1 LCLFNKLQITIKAI
15 QNWHSIISNSI
26 ISNSQIVFLFF
37 MKKHYSLFCTLFAA
51 FMAMPV
57 CAQNSAVPAAGQAN
71 MLKAADDAKHK
82 VVVIDE
88 DFSGFTDGTE
98 DKPST
103 ATILD
108 DMGNF
113 VNKSALKPYSEALS
127 YKQWGGAGIF
137 SAGGCLAIAN
147 GMFLNTPAGDMSGE
161 VTLTFRARLSKA
173 GGSTTLNALK
183 LMFISRSS
191 ILDYEVKYY
200 NLTDEW
206 QTFTYTSTLGDFEH
220 SGFQFYS
227 MYASNII
234 LVDDIRL
241 EQTRTSIP
249 APKVHEAEN
258 MTDTSFKAVW
268 NKSIEADHYLLSV
281 FTKNESNELM
291 TVSEGF
297 DNIKADDKGNIDAA
311 SPNYPEGWE
320 FAWKDDDLSNHIA
333 KGEGPGTGN
342 KQAVRLID
350 TGDAITTP
358 YCPEGIKSLK
368 FWVKA
373 EANDG
378 QPKFSSIMFTVNFGK
393 GVYTVDNY
401 INIPDMFTPEHR
413 NGYYFDLTE
422 TLSAFDKIYSVKI
435 EYIREEDDKTT
446 ILFDDFSYTTNKPT
460 TYNYVLKDQ
469 KVEQQDNEDG
479 TVGFEVNGLDP
490 DTDYTYSV
498 KSVNSDFTSAA
509 SDEQEVYAVSIPTAL
524 PATNITA
531 NSYTANWTSHK
542 KVDFYR
548 VDQLQQ
554 TVIDK
559 DTKDYVMLD
568 EDFSKVTSKLTE
580 ADLLDG
586 DGFYEE
592 GERTSGYMPLDDIT
606 KIAGWK
612 ASSTVR
618 VNGWLG
624 GNEAKQ
630 GSGTIAGAIVTPT
643 IDLSHNEGACNISL
657 RVWGS
662 EGDWLIIQ
670 GSNPASL
677 ATIEFPKGGGIVE
690 KTITM
695 PLCTSK
701 EQLTFYSN
709 NYKVFLIDYIKITQ
723 DVKAG
728 DKVTTITGSVLTEDA
743 DTKSMVMTNPGF
755 SDGHDVLYRVTAM
768 RYDKDS
774 QESHKYYSTSTPS
787 DLMLVKN
794 PNPSGIGSVEAAA
807 ENVAGVEGGI
817 VVNAANAT
825 TVNVFNLSG
834 QLVASKA
841 CGNGH
846 AFVSVAPGVY
856 VVKTNSTAA
865 KVVVK

>member
-1 LCLFNKLQITIKAI
+1 
-15 QNWHSIISNSI
+15 
-26 ISNSQIVFLFF
+26 

-57 CAQNSAVPAAGQAN
+57 CAQNSAVPADGQAN

-98 DKPST
+98 DNPST
-103 ATILD
+103 ATMLD

-127 YKQWGGAGIF
+127 YKEWGGHGLF

-191 ILDYEVKYY
+191 LLDYEVKFYS
-200 NLTDEW
+200 LTDEW

-220 SGFQFYS
+220 SGFQFLS
-227 MYASNII
+227 MYDSNII

-297 DNIKADDKGNIDAA
+297 DNIKADDKGNIDAT

-333 KGEGPGTGN
+333 KGEGAGTGN

-378 QPKFSSIMFTVNFGK
+378 QPKYSSILFTVNFGK

-401 INIPDMFTPEHR
+401 IDIPTMFAPAKR
-413 NGYYFDLTE
+413 DGYYFDLTE

-498 KSVNSDFTSAA
+498 KSVNSDFTSVA

-568 EDFSKVTSKLTE
+568 EDFSKVTSSLTE
-580 ADLLDG
+580 ADLLKGSYD
-586 DGFYEE
+586 E

>member
-1 LCLFNKLQITIKAI
+1 
-15 QNWHSIISNSI
+15 
-26 ISNSQIVFLFF
+26 

-98 DKPST
+98 DNPST

-108 DMGNF
+108 DMDNF

-127 YKQWGGAGIF
+127 YKEWGGHGLF

-191 ILDYEVKYY
+191 LLDYEVKFYS
-200 NLTDEW
+200 LTDEW

-220 SGFQFYS
+220 SGFQFLS
-227 MYASNII
+227 MYDSNII

-249 APKVHEAEN
+249 APKVQEAEN

-281 FTKNESNELM
+281 FTKNESKELM

-297 DNIKADDKGNIDAA
+297 DNIKADDKGNIDAT

-320 FAWKDDDLSNHIA
+320 FAWKDNDLSNHIA
-333 KGEGPGTGN
+333 KGEGAGTGN

-498 KSVNSDFTSAA
+498 KSVNSDFTSVA

-568 EDFSKVTSKLTE
+568 EDFSKVTSSFTE
-580 ADLLDG
+580 ADLL

>member
-1 LCLFNKLQITIKAI
+1 
-15 QNWHSIISNSI
+15 
-26 ISNSQIVFLFF
+26 

-82 VVVIDE
+82 VVVINE

-98 DKPST
+98 DNPST

-137 SAGGCLAIAN
+137 SAGGCLAITN

-333 KGEGPGTGN
+333 KGEGAGTDN
-342 KQAVRLID
+342 QQAVRLID

-378 QPKFSSIMFTVNFGK
+378 QPKYSSILFTVNFGK

-498 KSVNSDFTSAA
+498 KSVNSDFTSVA

-568 EDFSKVTSKLTE
+568 EDFSKVTSSLTE
-580 ADLLDG
+580 ADLLKGSYD
-586 DGFYEE
+586 E

-817 VVNAANAT
+817 VVTAANAT

>member
-1 LCLFNKLQITIKAI
+1 
-15 QNWHSIISNSI
+15 
-26 ISNSQIVFLFF
+26 

-98 DKPST
+98 DNPST
-103 ATILD
+103 ATMLD

-191 ILDYEVKYY
+191 LVDYEVKFY

-206 QTFTYTSTLGDFEH
+206 QTFTYTSTLGEFEH

-241 EQTRTSIP
+241 EQVKTSIP
-249 APKVHEAEN
+249 APKVQEAEN

-281 FTKNESNELM
+281 FTKNESKELM

-297 DNIKADDKGNIDAA
+297 DNIKADDKGNIDAT

-320 FAWKDDDLSNHIA
+320 FAWKDNDLSNHIA
-333 KGEGPGTGN
+333 KGEGAGTDN

-378 QPKFSSIMFTVNFGK
+378 QPKYSSILFTVNFGK

-401 INIPDMFTPEHR
+401 IDIPTMFAPAKR
-413 NGYYFDLTE
+413 DGYYFDLTE

-568 EDFSKVTSKLTE
+568 EDFSKVTSSLTE
-580 ADLLDG
+580 ADLLK
-586 DGFYEE
+586 GFYDE

-846 AFVSVAPGVY
+846 AFMSVAPGVY

>member
-1 LCLFNKLQITIKAI
+1 
-15 QNWHSIISNSI
+15 
-26 ISNSQIVFLFF
+26 

-82 VVVIDE
+82 VVVINE

-98 DKPST
+98 DNPST

-108 DMGNF
+108 DMDNF

-127 YKQWGGAGIF
+127 YKEWGGHGLF

-191 ILDYEVKYY
+191 LLDYEVKFYS
-200 NLTDEW
+200 LTDEW
-206 QTFTYTSTLGDFEH
+206 QTFTYTSTLGEFEH
-220 SGFQFYS
+220 SGFQFLS
-227 MYASNII
+227 MYDSNIV

-249 APKVHEAEN
+249 APKVQEAEN

-291 TVSEGF
+291 TVTEGF

-333 KGEGPGTGN
+333 KGEGAGTGN

-378 QPKFSSIMFTVNFGK
+378 QPKYSSILFTVNFGK

-401 INIPDMFTPEHR
+401 IDIPTMFAPAKR
-413 NGYYFDLTE
+413 DGYYFDLTE

-498 KSVNSDFTSAA
+498 KSVNSDFTSVA

-568 EDFSKVTSKLTE
+568 EDFSKVTSSLTE
-580 ADLLDG
+580 ADLLKGSYD
-586 DGFYEE
+586 E

>member
-1 LCLFNKLQITIKAI
+1 
-15 QNWHSIISNSI
+15 
-26 ISNSQIVFLFF
+26 

-57 CAQNSAVPAAGQAN
+57 CAQNSAVPADGQAN

-82 VVVIDE
+82 VVVINE

-98 DKPST
+98 DNPST

-137 SAGGCLAIAN
+137 SAGGCLAITN

-206 QTFTYTSTLGDFEH
+206 QTFTYTSTLGEFEH

-333 KGEGPGTGN
+333 KGEGAGKDN

-498 KSVNSDFTSAA
+498 KSVNSDFTSVA

-568 EDFSKVTSKLTE
+568 EDFSKVTSSLTE
-580 ADLLDG
+580 ADLL

>member
-1 LCLFNKLQITIKAI
+1 
-15 QNWHSIISNSI
+15 
-26 ISNSQIVFLFF
+26 

-98 DKPST
+98 DNPST
-103 ATILD
+103 ATMLD

-191 ILDYEVKYY
+191 LVDYEVKFY

-206 QTFTYTSTLGDFEH
+206 QTFTYTSTLGEFEH

-249 APKVHEAEN
+249 APKVQEAEN

-281 FTKNESNELM
+281 FTKNESKELM

-297 DNIKADDKGNIDAA
+297 DNIKADDKGNIDAT

-320 FAWKDDDLSNHIA
+320 FAWKDNDLSNHIA
-333 KGEGPGTGN
+333 KGEGAGTDN

-358 YCPEGIKSLK
+358 YCSEGIKSLK

-378 QPKFSSIMFTVNFGK
+378 QPKYSSILFTVNFGK

-401 INIPDMFTPEHR
+401 IDIPTMFAPAKR
-413 NGYYFDLTE
+413 DGYYFDLTE

-479 TVGFEVNGLDP
+479 TVGYEVNGLDP

-498 KSVNSDFTSAA
+498 KSVNSDFTSVA

-568 EDFSKVTSKLTE
+568 EDFSKVTSSLTE
-580 ADLLDG
+580 ADLLKGSYD
-586 DGFYEE
+586 E

-794 PNPSGIGSVEAAA
+794 PNPSGIGSVEVAA

-846 AFVSVAPGVY
+846 AFMSVAPGVY

>member
-1 LCLFNKLQITIKAI
+1 
-15 QNWHSIISNSI
+15 
-26 ISNSQIVFLFF
+26 
-37 MKKHYSLFCTLFAA
+37 MKKHYSLFCTMFAA

-98 DKPST
+98 DNPST

-108 DMGNF
+108 DMDNF

-127 YKQWGGAGIF
+127 YKEWGGHGLF

-191 ILDYEVKYY
+191 LLDYEVKFYS
-200 NLTDEW
+200 LTDEW

-220 SGFQFYS
+220 SGFQFLS
-227 MYASNII
+227 MYDSNIV

-297 DNIKADDKGNIDAA
+297 DNIKADDKGNIDAT
-311 SPNYPEGWE
+311 SPNYPELWE

-333 KGEGPGTGN
+333 KGEGAGTGN

-378 QPKFSSIMFTVNFGK
+378 QPKYSSILFTVNFGK

-401 INIPDMFTPEHR
+401 IDIPTMFAPAKR
-413 NGYYFDLTE
+413 DGYYFDLTE

-568 EDFSKVTSKLTE
+568 EDFSKVTSSLTE
-580 ADLLDG
+580 ADLLKGSYD
-586 DGFYEE
+586 E

>member
-1 LCLFNKLQITIKAI
+1 
-15 QNWHSIISNSI
+15 
-26 ISNSQIVFLFF
+26 

-98 DKPST
+98 DNPST

-173 GGSTTLNALK
+173 GGSTMLNALK
-183 LMFISRSS
+183 LMFLSRSS
-191 ILDYEVKYY
+191 ILDYEVKFYD
-200 NLTDEW
+200 LTDEW
-206 QTFTYTSTLGDFEH
+206 QTFTYTSTLGQFEH

-333 KGEGPGTGN
+333 KGEGAGTGN

-568 EDFSKVTSKLTE
+568 EDFSKVTSSLTE
-580 ADLLDG
+580 ADLL

-728 DKVTTITGSVLTEDA
+728 DKVSTITGSVLTEDA

-846 AFVSVAPGVY
+846 AFMSVAPGVY

>member
-1 LCLFNKLQITIKAI
+1 
-15 QNWHSIISNSI
+15 
-26 ISNSQIVFLFF
+26 

-98 DKPST
+98 DNPST

-183 LMFISRSS
+183 LMFLSRSS
-191 ILDYEVKYY
+191 ILDYEVKFYD
-200 NLTDEW
+200 LTDEW
-206 QTFTYTSTLGDFEH
+206 QTFTYTSTLGQFEH

-297 DNIKADDKGNIDAA
+297 DNIKADDKGNIDAT

-320 FAWKDDDLSNHIA
+320 FAWKDNDLSNHIA
-333 KGEGPGTGN
+333 KGEGAGTDN

-498 KSVNSDFTSAA
+498 KSVNSVFTSAA

-568 EDFSKVTSKLTE
+568 EDFSKVTSSFTE
-580 ADLLDG
+580 ADLL

-846 AFVSVAPGVY
+846 AFMSVAPGVY
-856 VVKTNSTAA
+856 VVKANSTAA

>member
-1 LCLFNKLQITIKAI
+1 
-15 QNWHSIISNSI
+15 
-26 ISNSQIVFLFF
+26 

-57 CAQNSAVPAAGQAN
+57 CAQNSAVPAASQAN

-82 VVVIDE
+82 VVVINE

-98 DKPST
+98 DNPST

-137 SAGGCLAIAN
+137 SAGGCLAITN

-227 MYASNII
+227 MYTSNII

-333 KGEGPGTGN
+333 KGEGSGTGN

-568 EDFSKVTSKLTE
+568 EDFSKVTSSFTE
-580 ADLLDG
+580 ADLLE
-586 DGFYEE
+586 GFYEE

>member
-1 LCLFNKLQITIKAI
+1 
-15 QNWHSIISNSI
+15 
-26 ISNSQIVFLFF
+26 

-57 CAQNSAVPAAGQAN
+57 CAQNSAVPAVGQAN

-82 VVVIDE
+82 VVVINE

-98 DKPST
+98 DNPST
-103 ATILD
+103 TTMLD

-183 LMFISRSS
+183 LMFLSRSS
-191 ILDYEVKYY
+191 ILDYEVKFYS
-200 NLTDEW
+200 LTDEW
-206 QTFTYTSTLGDFEH
+206 QTFTYTSTLGQFEH

-281 FTKNESNELM
+281 FTKNESKELM

-333 KGEGPGTGN
+333 KGEGAGTDN

-378 QPKFSSIMFTVNFGK
+378 QPKFSSILFTVNFGK
-393 GVYTVDNY
+393 GVFTVDNY
-401 INIPDMFTPEHR
+401 IDIPAMFTPEHR

-460 TYNYVLKDQ
+460 TYNYVLKD
-469 KVEQQDNEDG
+469 KEVEQQDNEDG

-498 KSVNSDFTSAA
+498 KSVNSDFTSVA

-568 EDFSKVTSKLTE
+568 EDFSKVTSSFTE

-586 DGFYEE
+586 FYEA
-592 GERTSGYMPLDDIT
+592 GEHTSGYMPLDDIT

-755 SDGHDVLYRVTAM
+755 SDGHEVLYRVTAM

-807 ENVAGVEGGI
+807 ENVTGVEGGI

-846 AFVSVAPGVY
+846 AFVSAAPGVY
-856 VVKTNSTAA
+856 VVKTNSTTA

>member
-1 LCLFNKLQITIKAI
+1 
-15 QNWHSIISNSI
+15 
-26 ISNSQIVFLFF
+26 

-98 DKPST
+98 DNPST

-137 SAGGCLAIAN
+137 SAGGCLAITN

-206 QTFTYTSTLGDFEH
+206 QTFTYTSTLGEFEH

-297 DNIKADDKGNIDAA
+297 DNIKADDKGNIDAT

-320 FAWKDDDLSNHIA
+320 FAWKDNDLSNHIA
-333 KGEGPGTGN
+333 KGEGAGTDN
-342 KQAVRLID
+342 KQSVRLID

-568 EDFSKVTSKLTE
+568 EDFSKVTSSLTE
-580 ADLLDG
+580 ADLL

-662 EGDWLIIQ
+662 DGDWLIIQ

>member
-1 LCLFNKLQITIKAI
+1 
-15 QNWHSIISNSI
+15 
-26 ISNSQIVFLFF
+26 
-37 MKKHYSLFCTLFAA
+37 
-51 FMAMPV
+51 
-57 CAQNSAVPAAGQAN
+57 
-71 MLKAADDAKHK
+71 
-82 VVVIDE
+82 
-88 DFSGFTDGTE
+88 
-98 DKPST
+98 
-103 ATILD
+103 
-108 DMGNF
+108 
-113 VNKSALKPYSEALS
+113 
-127 YKQWGGAGIF
+127 
-137 SAGGCLAIAN
+137 
-147 GMFLNTPAGDMSGE
+147 MSGE

-183 LMFISRSS
+183 LMFLSRSS
-191 ILDYEVKYY
+191 ILDYEVKFYD
-200 NLTDEW
+200 LTDEW
-206 QTFTYTSTLGDFEH
+206 QTFTYTSTLGQFEH

-297 DNIKADDKGNIDAA
+297 DNIKADDKGNIDAT

-320 FAWKDDDLSNHIA
+320 FAWKDNDLSNHIA
-333 KGEGPGTGN
+333 KGEGAGTDN

-568 EDFSKVTSKLTE
+568 EDFSKVTSSLTE
-580 ADLLDG
+580 ADLL

>member
-1 LCLFNKLQITIKAI
+1 
-15 QNWHSIISNSI
+15 
-26 ISNSQIVFLFF
+26 
-37 MKKHYSLFCTLFAA
+37 MKKHYSLFCTMFAA

-98 DKPST
+98 DNPST

-108 DMGNF
+108 DMDNF

-127 YKQWGGAGIF
+127 YKEWGGHGLF

-191 ILDYEVKYY
+191 LLDYEVKFYS
-200 NLTDEW
+200 LTDEW

-220 SGFQFYS
+220 SGFQFLS
-227 MYASNII
+227 MYDSNII

-297 DNIKADDKGNIDAA
+297 DNIKADDKGNIDAT

-333 KGEGPGTGN
+333 KGEGAGTGN

-378 QPKFSSIMFTVNFGK
+378 QPKYSSILFTVNFGK

-401 INIPDMFTPEHR
+401 IDIPTMFAPAKR
-413 NGYYFDLTE
+413 DGYYFDLTE

-460 TYNYVLKDQ
+460 TYNYVLKDE

-479 TVGFEVNGLDP
+479 TVGFEVNGLNP

-498 KSVNSDFTSAA
+498 KSVNSDFTSVA

-568 EDFSKVTSKLTE
+568 EDFSKVTSSLTE
-580 ADLLDG
+580 ADLLKGSYD
-586 DGFYEE
+586 E

>member
-1 LCLFNKLQITIKAI
+1 
-15 QNWHSIISNSI
+15 
-26 ISNSQIVFLFF
+26 

-98 DKPST
+98 DNPST

-108 DMGNF
+108 DMDNF

-127 YKQWGGAGIF
+127 YKEWGGHGLF

-191 ILDYEVKYY
+191 LLDYEVKFYS
-200 NLTDEW
+200 LTDEW

-220 SGFQFYS
+220 SGFQFLS
-227 MYASNII
+227 MYDSNIV

-249 APKVHEAEN
+249 APKVQEAEN

-281 FTKNESNELM
+281 FTKNESKELM

-297 DNIKADDKGNIDAA
+297 DNIKADDKGNIDAT

-320 FAWKDDDLSNHIA
+320 FAWKDNDLSNHIA
-333 KGEGPGTGN
+333 KGEGAGTGN

-378 QPKFSSIMFTVNFGK
+378 QPKYSSILFTVNFGK

-401 INIPDMFTPEHR
+401 IDIPTMFAPAKR
-413 NGYYFDLTE
+413 DGYYFDLTE

-460 TYNYVLKDQ
+460 TYNYVLNDQ

-498 KSVNSDFTSAA
+498 KSVNSDFTSVA

-568 EDFSKVTSKLTE
+568 EDFSKVTSSFTE

-586 DGFYEE
+586 FYEAD
-592 GERTSGYMPLDDIT
+592 ERTSGYMPLDDIT

>member
-1 LCLFNKLQITIKAI
+1 
-15 QNWHSIISNSI
+15 
-26 ISNSQIVFLFF
+26 

-98 DKPST
+98 DNPST
-103 ATILD
+103 ATMLD

-183 LMFISRSS
+183 LMFLSRSS
-191 ILDYEVKYY
+191 ILDYEVKFYD
-200 NLTDEW
+200 LTDEW
-206 QTFTYTSTLGDFEH
+206 QTFTYTSTLGQFEH

-297 DNIKADDKGNIDAA
+297 DNIKADDKGNIDAT

-320 FAWKDDDLSNHIA
+320 FAWKDNDLSNHIA
-333 KGEGPGTGN
+333 KGEGAGTDN

-568 EDFSKVTSKLTE
+568 EDFSKVTSSLTE
-580 ADLLDG
+580 ADLL

>member
-1 LCLFNKLQITIKAI
+1 
-15 QNWHSIISNSI
+15 
-26 ISNSQIVFLFF
+26 

-71 MLKAADDAKHK
+71 MQKAADDAKHK

-98 DKPST
+98 DNPST

-191 ILDYEVKYY
+191 LVDYEVKFY

-206 QTFTYTSTLGDFEH
+206 QTFTYTSTLGEFEH

-249 APKVHEAEN
+249 APKVQEAEN

-281 FTKNESNELM
+281 FTKNESKELM

-333 KGEGPGTGN
+333 KGEGAGTGN

-378 QPKFSSIMFTVNFGK
+378 QPKYSSILFTVNFGK

-401 INIPDMFTPEHR
+401 IDIPTMFAPAKR
-413 NGYYFDLTE
+413 DGYYFDLTE

-568 EDFSKVTSKLTE
+568 EDFSKVTSSFTE
-580 ADLLDG
+580 ADLL

-606 KIAGWK
+606 HIAGWK

-825 TVNVFNLSG
+825 TVNVFNVSG

-846 AFVSVAPGVY
+846 AFMSVAPGVY

>member
-1 LCLFNKLQITIKAI
+1 
-15 QNWHSIISNSI
+15 
-26 ISNSQIVFLFF
+26 

-98 DKPST
+98 DNPST

-183 LMFISRSS
+183 LMFLSRSS
-191 ILDYEVKYY
+191 ILDYEVKFYD
-200 NLTDEW
+200 LTDEW
-206 QTFTYTSTLGDFEH
+206 QTFTYTSTLGQFEH

-297 DNIKADDKGNIDAA
+297 DNIKADDKGNIDAT

-320 FAWKDDDLSNHIA
+320 FAWKDNDLSNHIA
-333 KGEGPGTGN
+333 KGEGAGTDN

-469 KVEQQDNEDG
+469 EVEQQDNEDG

-568 EDFSKVTSKLTE
+568 EDFSKVTSSLTE
-580 ADLLDG
+580 ADLLE
-586 DGFYEE
+586 GFYDE

-743 DTKSMVMTNPGF
+743 DTKSMVMTNPSF

>member
-1 LCLFNKLQITIKAI
+1 
-15 QNWHSIISNSI
+15 
-26 ISNSQIVFLFF
+26 

-98 DKPST
+98 DNPST

-183 LMFISRSS
+183 LMFLSRSS
-191 ILDYEVKYY
+191 ILDYEVKFYD
-200 NLTDEW
+200 LTDEW
-206 QTFTYTSTLGDFEH
+206 QTFTYTSTLGQFEH

-297 DNIKADDKGNIDAA
+297 DNIKADDKGNIDAT

-320 FAWKDDDLSNHIA
+320 FAWKDNDLSNHIA
-333 KGEGPGTGN
+333 KGEGAGTDN

-568 EDFSKVTSKLTE
+568 EDFSKVTSSLTE
-580 ADLLDG
+580 ADLL

-846 AFVSVAPGVY
+846 AFMSVAPGVY

>member
-1 LCLFNKLQITIKAI
+1 
-15 QNWHSIISNSI
+15 
-26 ISNSQIVFLFF
+26 

-98 DKPST
+98 DNPST

-108 DMGNF
+108 DMDNF

-183 LMFISRSS
+183 LMFLSRSS

-333 KGEGPGTGN
+333 NGEGPGTGN

-469 KVEQQDNEDG
+469 EVEQQDNEDG

-568 EDFSKVTSKLTE
+568 EDFSKVTSSLTE
-580 ADLLDG
+580 ADLLE
-586 DGFYEE
+586 GFYDE

-774 QESHKYYSTSTPS
+774 QESHKYYSTSTSS

-846 AFVSVAPGVY
+846 AFMSVAPGVY

>member
-1 LCLFNKLQITIKAI
+1 
-15 QNWHSIISNSI
+15 
-26 ISNSQIVFLFF
+26 

-98 DKPST
+98 DNPST

-183 LMFISRSS
+183 LMFLSRSS
-191 ILDYEVKYY
+191 ILDYEVKFYD
-200 NLTDEW
+200 LTDEW
-206 QTFTYTSTLGDFEH
+206 QTFTYTSTLGQFEH

-297 DNIKADDKGNIDAA
+297 DNIKADDKGNIDAT

-320 FAWKDDDLSNHIA
+320 FAWKDNDLSNHIA
-333 KGEGPGTGN
+333 KGEGAGTDN

-568 EDFSKVTSKLTE
+568 EDFSKVTSSLTE
-580 ADLLDG
+580 ADLL

-695 PLCTSK
+695 PLCISK

>member
-1 LCLFNKLQITIKAI
+1 
-15 QNWHSIISNSI
+15 
-26 ISNSQIVFLFF
+26 

-88 DFSGFTDGTE
+88 DFSGFTDGME
-98 DKPST
+98 DNPST

-206 QTFTYTSTLGDFEH
+206 QTFTYTSTLGEFEH

-333 KGEGPGTGN
+333 KGEGAGKDN

-498 KSVNSDFTSAA
+498 KSVNSDFTSVA

-568 EDFSKVTSKLTE
+568 EDFSKVTSSLTE
-580 ADLLDG
+580 ADLLKGSYD
-586 DGFYEE
+586 E

-817 VVNAANAT
+817 VVNAANAK

-846 AFVSVAPGVY
+846 AFMSVAPGVY

>member
-1 LCLFNKLQITIKAI
+1 
-15 QNWHSIISNSI
+15 
-26 ISNSQIVFLFF
+26 

-98 DKPST
+98 DNPST
-103 ATILD
+103 ATMLD

-191 ILDYEVKYY
+191 LVDYEVKFY

-206 QTFTYTSTLGDFEH
+206 QTFTYTSTLGEFEH

-249 APKVHEAEN
+249 APKVQEAEN

-281 FTKNESNELM
+281 FTKNESKELM

-297 DNIKADDKGNIDAA
+297 DNIKADDKGNIDAT

-320 FAWKDDDLSNHIA
+320 FAWKDNDLSNHIA
-333 KGEGPGTGN
+333 KGEGAGTDN

-358 YCPEGIKSLK
+358 YCSEGIKSLK

-378 QPKFSSIMFTVNFGK
+378 QPKYSSILFTVNFGK

-401 INIPDMFTPEHR
+401 IDIPTMFAPAKR
-413 NGYYFDLTE
+413 DGYYFDLTE

-498 KSVNSDFTSAA
+498 KSVNSEFTSVA

-568 EDFSKVTSKLTE
+568 EDFSKVTSSFTE

-586 DGFYEE
+586 FYEADD
-592 GERTSGYMPLDDIT
+592 RTSGYMPLDDIT
-606 KIAGWK
+606 HIAGWK

-794 PNPSGIGSVEAAA
+794 PNPSGIGSVETAA

>member
-1 LCLFNKLQITIKAI
+1 
-15 QNWHSIISNSI
+15 
-26 ISNSQIVFLFF
+26 

-98 DKPST
+98 DNPST

-183 LMFISRSS
+183 LMFLSRSS
-191 ILDYEVKYY
+191 ILDYEVKFYD
-200 NLTDEW
+200 LTDEW
-206 QTFTYTSTLGDFEH
+206 QTFTYTSTLGQFEH

-297 DNIKADDKGNIDAA
+297 DNIKADDKGNIDAT

-320 FAWKDDDLSNHIA
+320 FAWKDNDLSNHIA
-333 KGEGPGTGN
+333 KGEGAGTDN

-498 KSVNSDFTSAA
+498 KSVNSDFTSVA

-568 EDFSKVTSKLTE
+568 EDFSKVTSSLTE
-580 ADLLDG
+580 ADLL

-846 AFVSVAPGVY
+846 AFMSVAPGVY

>member
-1 LCLFNKLQITIKAI
+1 
-15 QNWHSIISNSI
+15 
-26 ISNSQIVFLFF
+26 

-82 VVVIDE
+82 VVVINE

-98 DKPST
+98 DNPST

-249 APKVHEAEN
+249 APKVQEAEN

-281 FTKNESNELM
+281 FTKNESKELM

-297 DNIKADDKGNIDAA
+297 DNIKADDKGNIDAT

-320 FAWKDDDLSNHIA
+320 FAWKDNDLSNHIA
-333 KGEGPGTGN
+333 KGEGAGTDN

-358 YCPEGIKSLK
+358 YCSEGIKSLK

-378 QPKFSSIMFTVNFGK
+378 QPKYSSILFTVNFGK

-401 INIPDMFTPEHR
+401 IDIPTMFAPAKR
-413 NGYYFDLTE
+413 DGYYFDLTE

-498 KSVNSDFTSAA
+498 KSVNSDFTSVA

-568 EDFSKVTSKLTE
+568 EDFSKVTSSLTE

-586 DGFYEE
+586 FYDE

-743 DTKSMVMTNPGF
+743 DTKSMVMTNPSF
-755 SDGHDVLYRVTAM
+755 SNGHDVLYRVTAM

>member
-1 LCLFNKLQITIKAI
+1 
-15 QNWHSIISNSI
+15 
-26 ISNSQIVFLFF
+26 
-37 MKKHYSLFCTLFAA
+37 MKKHYSLFCTMFAA

-98 DKPST
+98 DNPST

-108 DMGNF
+108 DMDNF

-127 YKQWGGAGIF
+127 YKEWGGHGLF

-191 ILDYEVKYY
+191 LLDYEVKFYS
-200 NLTDEW
+200 LTDEW

-220 SGFQFYS
+220 SGFQFLS
-227 MYASNII
+227 MYDSNII

-297 DNIKADDKGNIDAA
+297 DNIKADDKGNIDAT

-333 KGEGPGTGN
+333 KGEGAGTDN

-498 KSVNSDFTSAA
+498 KSVNSDFTSVA

-568 EDFSKVTSKLTE
+568 EDFSKVTSSLTE
-580 ADLLDG
+580 ADLL

-728 DKVTTITGSVLTEDA
+728 DKVSTITGSVLTEDA

>member
-1 LCLFNKLQITIKAI
+1 
-15 QNWHSIISNSI
+15 
-26 ISNSQIVFLFF
+26 

-57 CAQNSAVPAAGQAN
+57 CAHNSAVPAAGQAN

-82 VVVIDE
+82 VVVINE

-98 DKPST
+98 DNPST

-191 ILDYEVKYY
+191 LVDYEVKFY

-206 QTFTYTSTLGDFEH
+206 QTFTYTSTLGEFEH

-249 APKVHEAEN
+249 APKVQEAEN

-281 FTKNESNELM
+281 FTKNESKELM

-297 DNIKADDKGNIDAA
+297 DNIKADDKGNIDAT

-320 FAWKDDDLSNHIA
+320 FAWKDNDLSNHIA
-333 KGEGPGTGN
+333 KGEGAGTDN

-358 YCPEGIKSLK
+358 YCSEGIKSLK

-378 QPKFSSIMFTVNFGK
+378 QPKYSSILFTVNFGK

-401 INIPDMFTPEHR
+401 IDIPTMFAPAKR
-413 NGYYFDLTE
+413 DGYYFDLTE

-498 KSVNSDFTSAA
+498 KSVNSDFTSVA

-568 EDFSKVTSKLTE
+568 EDFSKVTSSLTE
-580 ADLLDG
+580 ADLLKGSYD
-586 DGFYEE
+586 E

-846 AFVSVAPGVY
+846 AFMSVAPGVY

>member
-1 LCLFNKLQITIKAI
+1 
-15 QNWHSIISNSI
+15 
-26 ISNSQIVFLFF
+26 

-57 CAQNSAVPAAGQAN
+57 CAQNSAVPADGQAN

-82 VVVIDE
+82 VVVINE

-98 DKPST
+98 DNPST

-137 SAGGCLAIAN
+137 SAGGCLAITN

-333 KGEGPGTGN
+333 KGEGAGKDN

-469 KVEQQDNEDG
+469 EVEQQDNEDG

-498 KSVNSDFTSAA
+498 KSVNSDFTSVA

-568 EDFSKVTSKLTE
+568 EDFSKVTSSFTE

-586 DGFYEE
+586 FYEAD
-592 GERTSGYMPLDDIT
+592 ERTSGYMPLDDIT

>member
-1 LCLFNKLQITIKAI
+1 
-15 QNWHSIISNSI
+15 
-26 ISNSQIVFLFF
+26 

-98 DKPST
+98 DNPST

-108 DMGNF
+108 DMDNF

-127 YKQWGGAGIF
+127 YKEWGGHGLF

-191 ILDYEVKYY
+191 LLDYEVKFYS
-200 NLTDEW
+200 LTDEW

-220 SGFQFYS
+220 SGFQFLS
-227 MYASNII
+227 MYDSNIV

-249 APKVHEAEN
+249 APKVQEAEN

-297 DNIKADDKGNIDAA
+297 DNIKADDKGNIDAT

-333 KGEGPGTGN
+333 KGEGAGTGN

-378 QPKFSSIMFTVNFGK
+378 QPKYSSILFTVNFGK

-401 INIPDMFTPEHR
+401 IDIPTMFAPAKR
-413 NGYYFDLTE
+413 DGYYFDLTE

-568 EDFSKVTSKLTE
+568 EDFSKVTSSLTE
-580 ADLLDG
+580 ADLLKGSYD
-586 DGFYEE
+586 E

>member
-1 LCLFNKLQITIKAI
+1 
-15 QNWHSIISNSI
+15 
-26 ISNSQIVFLFF
+26 

-98 DKPST
+98 DNPST

-108 DMGNF
+108 DMDNF

-137 SAGGCLAIAN
+137 SAGGCLAITN

-333 KGEGPGTGN
+333 NGEGPGTGN

-498 KSVNSDFTSAA
+498 KSVNSDFTSVA

-568 EDFSKVTSKLTE
+568 EDFSKVTSSLTE
-580 ADLLDG
+580 ADLLKGSYD
-586 DGFYEE
+586 E

>member
-1 LCLFNKLQITIKAI
+1 
-15 QNWHSIISNSI
+15 
-26 ISNSQIVFLFF
+26 
-37 MKKHYSLFCTLFAA
+37 MKKHYSLFCTMFAA

-98 DKPST
+98 DNPST
-103 ATILD
+103 ATMLD

-191 ILDYEVKYY
+191 LVDYEVKFY

-206 QTFTYTSTLGDFEH
+206 QTFTYTSTLGEFEH

-249 APKVHEAEN
+249 APKVQEAEN

-281 FTKNESNELM
+281 FTKNESKELM

-320 FAWKDDDLSNHIA
+320 FAWKDNDLSNHIA
-333 KGEGPGTGN
+333 KGEGAGTDN

-358 YCPEGIKSLK
+358 YCSEGIKSLK

-378 QPKFSSIMFTVNFGK
+378 QPKYSSILFTVNFGK

-401 INIPDMFTPEHR
+401 IDIPTMFAPAKR
-413 NGYYFDLTE
+413 DGYYFDLTE

-498 KSVNSDFTSAA
+498 KSVNSDFTSVA

-568 EDFSKVTSKLTE
+568 EDFSKVTSSLTE
-580 ADLLDG
+580 ADLLKGSYD
-586 DGFYEE
+586 E

>member
-1 LCLFNKLQITIKAI
+1 
-15 QNWHSIISNSI
+15 
-26 ISNSQIVFLFF
+26 

-88 DFSGFTDGTE
+88 DFSGFTDGME
-98 DKPST
+98 DNPST
-103 ATILD
+103 ATMLD

-191 ILDYEVKYY
+191 LVDYEVKFY

-206 QTFTYTSTLGDFEH
+206 QTFTYTSTLGEFEH

-249 APKVHEAEN
+249 APKVQEAEN

-281 FTKNESNELM
+281 FTKNESKELM

-333 KGEGPGTGN
+333 KGEGAGTGN

-378 QPKFSSIMFTVNFGK
+378 QPKYSSILFTVNFGK

-401 INIPDMFTPEHR
+401 IDIPTMFAPAKR
-413 NGYYFDLTE
+413 DGYYFDLTE

-568 EDFSKVTSKLTE
+568 EDFSKVTSSFTE
-580 ADLLDG
+580 ADLL

-606 KIAGWK
+606 HIAGWK

-841 CGNGH
+841 CGNGY

>member
-1 LCLFNKLQITIKAI
+1 
-15 QNWHSIISNSI
+15 
-26 ISNSQIVFLFF
+26 

-98 DKPST
+98 DNPST

-127 YKQWGGAGIF
+127 YKEWGGHGLF
-137 SAGGCLAIAN
+137 SAGGCLAITN
-147 GMFLNTPAGDMSGE
+147 GWFLNTPAGDMSGE

-173 GGSTTLNALK
+173 GGSTTLNALE
-183 LMFISRSS
+183 LLFLSRSS
-191 ILDYEVKYY
+191 IVDYEVKYY
-200 NLTDEW
+200 DLTDEW
-206 QTFTYTSTLGDFEH
+206 QTFTYTSTLGEFEH
-220 SGFQFYS
+220 SGFQFLS
-227 MYASNII
+227 TYASNIV

-281 FTKNESNELM
+281 FTKNESKELM

-311 SPNYPEGWE
+311 SPNYPEGWK
-320 FAWKDDDLSNHIA
+320 FAWKDNDLSNHIA
-333 KGEGPGTGN
+333 KGEGAGTGN

-378 QPKFSSIMFTVNFGK
+378 QPKFSSIQFTVNFGQ
-393 GVYTVDNY
+393 GLY
-401 INIPDMFTPEHR
+401 IVNDYIDIPTMFAPAKR
-413 NGYYFDLTE
+413 DGYYFDLTE

-435 EYIREEDDKTT
+435 EYIREEGDKTT
-446 ILFDDFSYTTNKPT
+446 ILFDDLSYTTNKPT

-469 KVEQQDNEDG
+469 KVEQQDNEDE

-498 KSVNSDFTSAA
+498 KSVNSEFTSAA

-568 EDFSKVTSKLTE
+568 EDFSKVTSSFTE
-580 ADLLDG
+580 ADLLE
-586 DGFYEE
+586 GFYDE

-794 PNPSGIGSVEAAA
+794 PNPSGIGSVEAPA

>member
-1 LCLFNKLQITIKAI
+1 
-15 QNWHSIISNSI
+15 
-26 ISNSQIVFLFF
+26 

-82 VVVIDE
+82 VVVINE
-88 DFSGFTDGTE
+88 DFSGFTDGME
-98 DKPST
+98 DNPST

-191 ILDYEVKYY
+191 LVDYEVKFY

-206 QTFTYTSTLGDFEH
+206 QTFTYTSTLGEFEH

-378 QPKFSSIMFTVNFGK
+378 QPKFSSIIFTVNFGK

-413 NGYYFDLTE
+413 NGYSFDLTE

-509 SDEQEVYAVSIPTAL
+509 SDELEVYAVSIPTAL

-568 EDFSKVTSKLTE
+568 EDFSKVTSSFTE
-580 ADLLDG
+580 ADLLE
-586 DGFYEE
+586 GFYEE

>member
-1 LCLFNKLQITIKAI
+1 
-15 QNWHSIISNSI
+15 
-26 ISNSQIVFLFF
+26 

-98 DKPST
+98 DNPST
-103 ATILD
+103 ATMLD

-191 ILDYEVKYY
+191 LVDYEVKFY

-206 QTFTYTSTLGDFEH
+206 QTFTYTSTLGEFEH

-249 APKVHEAEN
+249 APKVQEAEN

-281 FTKNESNELM
+281 FTKNESKELM

-297 DNIKADDKGNIDAA
+297 DNIKADDKGNIDAT

-320 FAWKDDDLSNHIA
+320 FAWKDNDLSNHIA
-333 KGEGPGTGN
+333 KGEGAGTDN

-378 QPKFSSIMFTVNFGK
+378 QPKYSSILFTVNFGK

-401 INIPDMFTPEHR
+401 IDIPTMFAPAKR
-413 NGYYFDLTE
+413 DGYYFDLTE

-469 KVEQQDNEDG
+469 EVEQQDNEDG

-498 KSVNSDFTSAA
+498 KSVNSEFTSVA

-568 EDFSKVTSKLTE
+568 EDFSKVTSSFTE

-586 DGFYEE
+586 FYEADD
-592 GERTSGYMPLDDIT
+592 RTSGYMPLDDIT
-606 KIAGWK
+606 HIAGWK

-794 PNPSGIGSVEAAA
+794 PNPSGIGSVETAA

>member
-1 LCLFNKLQITIKAI
+1 
-15 QNWHSIISNSI
+15 
-26 ISNSQIVFLFF
+26 

-98 DKPST
+98 DNPST

-281 FTKNESNELM
+281 FTKNESKELM

-333 KGEGPGTGN
+333 NGEGPGTGN

-460 TYNYVLKDQ
+460 TYNYVLKDE

-498 KSVNSDFTSAA
+498 KSVNSDFTSVA

-568 EDFSKVTSKLTE
+568 EDFSKVTSSLTE
-580 ADLLDG
+580 ADLLE
-586 DGFYEE
+586 GFYDE

-723 DVKAG
+723 DVKVG

>member
-1 LCLFNKLQITIKAI
+1 
-15 QNWHSIISNSI
+15 
-26 ISNSQIVFLFF
+26 

-88 DFSGFTDGTE
+88 DFSGFTDGME
-98 DKPST
+98 DNPST
-103 ATILD
+103 ATMLD

-191 ILDYEVKYY
+191 LVDYEVKFY

-206 QTFTYTSTLGDFEH
+206 QTFTYTSTLGEFEH

-249 APKVHEAEN
+249 APKVQEAEN

-281 FTKNESNELM
+281 FTKNESKELM

-333 KGEGPGTGN
+333 KGEGAGTGN

-378 QPKFSSIMFTVNFGK
+378 QPKYSSILFTVNFGK

-401 INIPDMFTPEHR
+401 IDIPTMFAPAKR
-413 NGYYFDLTE
+413 DGYYFDLTE

-568 EDFSKVTSKLTE
+568 EDFSKVTSSFTE
-580 ADLLDG
+580 ADLL

-606 KIAGWK
+606 HIAGWK

-846 AFVSVAPGVY
+846 AFMSVAPGVY

>member
-1 LCLFNKLQITIKAI
+1 
-15 QNWHSIISNSI
+15 
-26 ISNSQIVFLFF
+26 

-57 CAQNSAVPAAGQAN
+57 CAQNSAVPADGQAN

-82 VVVIDE
+82 VVVINE

-98 DKPST
+98 DNPST

-173 GGSTTLNALK
+173 GGSTMLNALK

-460 TYNYVLKDQ
+460 TYNYVLKD
-469 KVEQQDNEDG
+469 KEVEQQDNEDG

-498 KSVNSDFTSAA
+498 KSVNSDFTSVA

-568 EDFSKVTSKLTE
+568 EDFSKVTSSFTE
-580 ADLLDG
+580 ADLL

-606 KIAGWK
+606 NIAGWK

>member
-1 LCLFNKLQITIKAI
+1 
-15 QNWHSIISNSI
+15 
-26 ISNSQIVFLFF
+26 

-98 DKPST
+98 DNPST

-108 DMGNF
+108 DMDNF

-127 YKQWGGAGIF
+127 YKEWGGHGLF

-191 ILDYEVKYY
+191 LLDYEVKFYS
-200 NLTDEW
+200 LTDEW

-220 SGFQFYS
+220 SGFQFLS
-227 MYASNII
+227 MYDSNIV

-297 DNIKADDKGNIDAA
+297 DNIKADDKGNIDAT

-333 KGEGPGTGN
+333 KGEGAGTDN

-358 YCPEGIKSLK
+358 YCSEGIKSLK

-378 QPKFSSIMFTVNFGK
+378 QPKYSSILFTVNFGK

-401 INIPDMFTPEHR
+401 IDIPTMFAPAKR
-413 NGYYFDLTE
+413 DGYYFDLTE

-568 EDFSKVTSKLTE
+568 EDFSKVTSSLTE
-580 ADLLDG
+580 ADLLKGSYD
-586 DGFYEE
+586 E